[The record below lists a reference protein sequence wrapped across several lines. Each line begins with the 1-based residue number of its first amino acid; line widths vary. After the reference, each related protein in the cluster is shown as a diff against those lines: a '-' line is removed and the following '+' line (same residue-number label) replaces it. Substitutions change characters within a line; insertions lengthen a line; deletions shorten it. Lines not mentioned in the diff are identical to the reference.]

1 MAVEANQFEQL
12 KLAPAVDIDSS
23 HIEKTVLVGTIEKV
37 IFHKADNGYS
47 VLEIKPK
54 GAKSDLDE
62 RITAVGNLPDVRVD
76 DEYRFEGEWKS
87 HRKYGKQ
94 FIVET
99 CELLLPVTKQGA
111 IRYLSTIAY
120 GVGPAKARRI
130 VDTLGDN
137 ALEEIRQNPD
147 CLQQF
152 DFLKPEQAEEIAQNI
167 TQNETAAELS
177 GLICREGITPALVH
191 KIVARFGSESIQ
203 VVKDNPYILAD
214 ELWGVGF
221 RKADAV
227 AQAIGIEQDSPF
239 RVKAAVK
246 YLLTEAGSEGHCYLR
261 PRDILAKAKD
271 LLECDVEVQL
281 VSDSV
286 DGLIEAGEA
295 VREGNSVYA
304 KHLYNAEVRLA
315 ARVKMFSVA
324 RTDNLVQKLSQDLP
338 GLIDWSEQDAGVEYA
353 TEQRSAVKAAL
364 TNSLSIVTG
373 GPGTGKTTVIRSICE
388 ISKREKLHRHI
399 LLASPTG
406 RAAQRMTEATGFEA
420 KTIHRLLRYNPNS
433 GGFEHGYSNPLPGSA
448 LIIIDEASM
457 MDAELAHDLFSAF
470 LPDRHQVVL
479 VGDVDQLPSVGPGS
493 VLRDIIR
500 SNQVTTTRLKYNY
513 RQAGGSKI
521 AQYAN
526 DLTDGKTPPTLSS
539 GDYEYIS
546 VGDDV
551 MAAGEVLSQVRLAL
565 KRGMGVMDFQ
575 VLAPMRRGKCGVNSL
590 NQAIRDIVN
599 PWSKDIPQ
607 LGQFRSG
614 DKVMVIKNN
623 YDLGVFNGQ
632 MGLVEEIRKGSM
644 KANID
649 GTSIEFAVE
658 DLDLLQLAYAATIHK
673 SQGSEFPLVI
683 MPLLRHHYIMLQRN
697 LLYTGMTRAKDRL
710 VIISDGFGIK
720 KAAQNN
726 QIEERYS
733 LLAERIQN
741 HTRDSDTDE
750 TDT

>member
-1 MAVEANQFEQL
+1 MAVEATQFEQL

-23 HIEKTVLVGTIEKV
+23 YTEGTVLVGTIEKV
-37 IFHKADNGYS
+37 IFHNADNGYS

-62 RITAVGNLPDVRVD
+62 RITAVGNLPGVRVD

-94 FIVET
+94 FIVDT
-99 CELLLPVTKQGA
+99 CELLLPVTRQGA

-130 VDTLGDN
+130 VDALGDN
-137 ALEEIRQNPD
+137 ALEEIRENPD

-152 DFLKPEQAEEIAQNI
+152 DFLKPEQAQEIAENI

-177 GLICREGITPALVH
+177 ALICREGITPALVH
-191 KIVARFGSESIQ
+191 KIVARFGSEAIQ
-203 VVKDNPYILAD
+203 IVKDNPYILAD

-221 RKADAV
+221 KKADAV
-227 AQAIGIEQDSPF
+227 AQAIGIEPDSPF

-261 PRDILAKAKD
+261 PRDILAKAKE
-271 LLECDVEVQL
+271 LLEFDVEVQL
-281 VSDSV
+281 VSDAV
-286 DGLIEAGEA
+286 DGLIEAGQA
-295 VREGNSVYA
+295 VREGNAVYA
-304 KHLYNAEVRLA
+304 RHLHNAEVRLA
-315 ARVKMFSVA
+315 AKVREFAETKVIKQPN
-324 RTDNLVQKLSQDLP
+324 NLSD
-338 GLIDWSEQDAGVEYA
+338 LIDWSEADAGVEYA
-353 TEQRSAVKAAL
+353 PMQREAVKAAL
-364 TNSLSIVTG
+364 TNPLSIVTG

-388 ISKREKLHRHI
+388 ISKREKLHKHI
-399 LLASPTG
+399 FLASPTG

-433 GGFEHGYSNPLPGSA
+433 GGFEHGYSNPLSGSA

-470 LPDRHQVVL
+470 NSAQHQVVL

-500 SNQVTTTRLKYNY
+500 SHKITTTRLKYNY

-521 AQYAN
+521 AEYAN
-526 DLTDGKTPPTLSS
+526 LLTEGTAPPTLSS
-539 GDYEYIS
+539 GDYEYLA

-551 MAAGEVLSQVRLAL
+551 MAANEVLNQVRLAL

-575 VLAPMRRGKCGVNSL
+575 VLAPMRRGKCGVIAL

-599 PWSKDIPQ
+599 PWRKDIPQ
-607 LGQFRSG
+607 LGQFRAG

-649 GTSIEFAVE
+649 GTGIEFAVE

-683 MPLLRHHYIMLQRN
+683 MPLLRHHYIMLTRN
-697 LLYTGMTRAKDRL
+697 IAYTGFTRAKHKL
-710 VIISDGFGIK
+710 ILISDGFGIK
-720 KAAQNN
+720 KATQNN
-726 QIEERYS
+726 KIEDRYS
-733 LLAERIQN
+733 LLAERI
-741 HTRDSDTDE
+741 RGDSQ
-750 TDT
+750 

>member
-1 MAVEANQFEQL
+1 MAIEAAQFEQL
-12 KLAPAVDIDSS
+12 KLVPAVDIDNRHNGES
-23 HIEKTVLVGTIEKV
+23 VLVGTIEKV
-37 IFHKADNGYS
+37 IFHNSDSGYS
-47 VLEIKPK
+47 VLEVKPK

-94 FIVET
+94 FAVET
-99 CELLLPVTKQGA
+99 CELLLPVTRQGA

-130 VDTLGDN
+130 VDSLGDN
-137 ALEEIRQNPD
+137 ALEEIKVHPG
-147 CLQQF
+147 CLDQF
-152 DFLKPEQAEEIAQNI
+152 DFLNLKQKEEIFQNL

-191 KIVARFGSESIQ
+191 KIVAKFGSDSIQ
-203 VVKDNPYILAD
+203 IVKDNPYILAD

-281 VSDSV
+281 VSDVV
-286 DGLIEAGEA
+286 DGLIETGEA
-295 VREGNSVYA
+295 VREGNAVYA
-304 KHLYNAEVRLA
+304 KHLHNAEVRLA
-315 ARVKMFSVA
+315 ARVREFVERPSISIRGIEA
-324 RTDNLVQKLSQDLP
+324 LVY
-338 GLIDWSEQDAGVEYA
+338 WSEKEAGVEYA
-353 TEQRSAVKAAL
+353 PQQKKAVKAAL
-364 TNSLSIVTG
+364 TSPLSILTG
-373 GPGTGKTTVIRSICE
+373 GPGTGKSFALKAICE

-406 RAAQRMTEATGFEA
+406 RAAQRMTEATGLEA
-420 KTIHRLLRYNPNS
+420 KTIHRLLKYNPTK
-433 GGFEHGYSNPLPGSA
+433 GGFEHGYDNPLPGPA
-448 LIIIDEASM
+448 LVIIDEMSM
-457 MDAELAHDLFSAF
+457 ACIELAHNLFSA
-470 LPDRHQVVL
+470 LEPDRHQVVL
-479 VGDVDQLPSVGPGS
+479 VGDIDQLPSVGPGS

-500 SNQVTTTRLKYNY
+500 SNKITTTRLKFNY

-526 DLTDGKTPPTLSS
+526 ELTEGKTPPTLSA

-551 MAAGEVLSQVRLAL
+551 MGANEVLNQVKLAL

-575 VLAPMRRGKCGVNSL
+575 VLAPMRRGKCGVTAL

-599 PWSKDIPQ
+599 PWRKDILQ
-607 LGQFRSG
+607 LGQFRAG

-632 MGLVEEIRKGSM
+632 IGLVEEIRKGNM
-644 KANID
+644 TANID
-649 GTSIEFAVE
+649 GTSITFAVE
-658 DLDLLQLAYAATIHK
+658 DLNLLQLAYAATIHK

-697 LLYTGMTRAKDRL
+697 LLYTGMTRAKHKL
-710 VIISDGFGIK
+710 VIVSDGLGIK
-720 KAAQNN
+720 KATQNN

-741 HTRDSDTDE
+741 HTRDSDSNE
-750 TDT
+750 ADT

>member
-1 MAVEANQFEQL
+1 MAIEATQL
-12 KLAPAVDIDSS
+12 ELDLTNPPELKEVDDG
-23 HIEKTVLVGTIEKV
+23 TTLVGTIEKV
-37 IFHKADNGYS
+37 IFHNSENGYS

-76 DEYRFEGEWKS
+76 DEYKFEGEWKS

-94 FIVET
+94 FVVET
-99 CELLLPVTKQGA
+99 CELLLPVTRQGA

-137 ALEEIRQNPD
+137 ALDEIRENPD
-147 CLQQF
+147 CLGQF
-152 DFLKPEQAEEIAQNI
+152 DFLKPQQAKEIADNI

-191 KIVARFGSESIQ
+191 KIVAKFGSESIQ
-203 VVKDNPYILAD
+203 IVKDNPYILAD

-221 RKADAV
+221 KKADAV

-239 RVKAAVK
+239 RVRAAVK
-246 YLLTEAGSEGHCYLR
+246 YLLTEAGMEGHCYLR

-271 LLECDVEVQL
+271 LLEFDVEVQF
-281 VSDSV
+281 VSDAV
-286 DGLIEAGEA
+286 EGLIEAGEA
-295 VREGNSVYA
+295 VREGNAVYA

-315 ARVKMFSVA
+315 AKVREFAERSSSPIP
-324 RTDNLVQKLSQDLP
+324 NIGS
-338 GLIDWSEQDAGVEYA
+338 LIDWSEEDAGVEYA
-353 TEQRSAVKAAL
+353 TEQRGAVGEAL
-364 TNSLSIVTG
+364 SNQLTVITG

-406 RAAQRMTEATGFEA
+406 RAAQRMTEATGYEA

-433 GGFEHGYSNPLPGSA
+433 GGFEYGYGNPLPGPA
-448 LIIIDEASM
+448 LVVIDEASM
-457 MDAELAHDLFSAF
+457 MDVQLAKDLFAA
-470 LPDRHQVVL
+470 LNPGDHQVVL

-500 SNQVTTTRLKYNY
+500 SHEITTTRLRYNY

-526 DLTDGKTPPTLSS
+526 DLTEGKTPPTLSS

-551 MAAGEVLSQVRLAL
+551 MAASEVLNQVRLAL

-575 VLAPMRRGKCGVNSL
+575 VLAPMRRGKCGVTAL
-590 NQAIRDIVN
+590 NQAIRDIAN
-599 PWSKDIPQ
+599 PWRKGIPQ
-607 LGQFRSG
+607 LGQFRAG
-614 DKVMVIKNN
+614 DKVMVTKNN
-623 YDLGVFNGQ
+623 YDLEVFNGQ
-632 MGLVEEIRKGSM
+632 MGLVTEIKKGSM
-644 KANID
+644 TANID
-649 GTSIEFAVE
+649 GSSVEFAVE

-697 LLYTGMTRAKDRL
+697 LLYTAMTRAKDRL
-710 VIISDGFGIK
+710 VLISDGFGVK
-720 KAAQNN
+720 QAARNN
-726 QIEERYS
+726 KIEERYS
-733 LLAERIQN
+733 LLAERIQGQEN
-741 HTRDSDTDE
+741 HTRDSD
-750 TDT
+750 